1 MDDAGRHATLGLDT
15 ACANVP
21 VPLDAR
27 RGPLQHCIV
36 CMRHDVAMIAKAR
49 GPTTA
54 FIQDH
59 WVSIFSA
66 CAFAAHSSLQEV
78 SEVRV
83 RMGVLCLR
91 RGRIGWWK
99 WLASALRLCYKKAT
113 EGVWRMRI
121 DCARIFIVCKNNN
134 YSSIAVPS
142 STSSLSTCA
151 RLVLTSRAFIR
162 SLACIDFM
170 CPPLEL
176 VSKGNSHHIS
186 HHDSP

>member
-78 SEVRV
+78 SEP
-83 RMGVLCLR
+83 
-91 RGRIGWWK
+91 WQ
-99 WLASALRLCYKKAT
+99 SAML
-113 EGVWRMRI
+113 
-121 DCARIFIVCKNNN
+121 FQ
-134 YSSIAVPS
+134 
-142 STSSLSTCA
+142 SSLQLECEW
-151 RLVLTSRAFIR
+151 AFFA
-162 SLACIDFM
+162 SGG
-170 CPPLEL
+170 E
-176 VSKGNSHHIS
+176 G
-186 HHDSP
+186 